1 VVHARVCVSLTHS
14 MTGMRKARVRG
25 PCVVTGRLT
34 GSTPVMSVTA
44 LRPWRFLVSLR
55 GPWAASRPIA
65 SRQR

>member
-25 PCVVTGRLT
+25 PCVVTG
-34 GSTPVMSVTA
+34 GSREAPH

-55 GPWAASRPIA
+55 GPWAPIA
-65 SRQR
+65 SGQR